1 MNKKNIGK
9 NIQTLRKICGMTQAE
24 LADRV
29 GVSTDHISHIEIGSG
44 SISLPLL
51 LEICTLLNTTPNDI
65 LFGEFSA
72 APSEEHS
79 DVSRE
84 EPFDSINPND
94 DMNADEA
101 QLLNY
106 MYHFITRQKQD
117 IHQYS
122 RDSV

>member
-65 LFGEFSA
+65 LFGEFSV
-72 APSEEHS
+72 APPEEYS
-79 DVSRE
+79 DVSKE
-84 EPFDSINPND
+84 EPLESINLND
-94 DMNADEA
+94 GMNPDKE

-106 MYHFITRQKQD
+106 MHNFVTRYNQD